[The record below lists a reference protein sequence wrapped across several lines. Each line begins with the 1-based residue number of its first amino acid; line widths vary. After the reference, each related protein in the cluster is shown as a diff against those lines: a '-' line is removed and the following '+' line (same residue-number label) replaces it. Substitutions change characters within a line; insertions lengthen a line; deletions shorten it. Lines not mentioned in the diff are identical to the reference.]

1 FLDRLVD
8 FTTQRI
14 KVGFPT
20 ERDTFTGPVI
30 NQSAV
35 ETWQNAVEDAER
47 AGGRVVIGGNRLMDG
62 DFAHGYYVQPTVV
75 DNLPPDNRLFQEEL
89 FVPFVAVKETESLA
103 EAMELANDV
112 RFGLTAGI
120 YSQDEEE
127 VQYFYDNIQA
137 GVTYS
142 NRRAGATTGAWPQ
155 NNTFG
160 GWKGS
165 GSTGHNAFGPHY
177 LQHFMREQ
185 SRWIVEPEAG
195 GNRSDTKLRGRD
207 E

>member
-1 FLDRLVD
+1 
-8 FTTQRI
+8 
-14 KVGFPT
+14 
-20 ERDTFTGPVI
+20 
-30 NQSAV
+30 
-35 ETWQNAVEDAER
+35 
-47 AGGRVVIGGNRLMDG
+47 M
-62 DFAHGYYVQPTVV
+62 
-75 DNLPPDNRLFQEEL
+75 
-89 FVPFVAVKETESLA
+89 
-103 EAMELANDV
+103 
-112 RFGLTAGI
+112 TAGI